1 MTIDSFEDWSTTPS
15 DNTNVAG
22 ISILGTGFVSGFDG
36 ALRTMMA
43 QLKEGVQAHSTNL
56 DVIAS
61 STVAPAFNADVTVTV
76 GTGGDFTTINAAL
89 AALSLIYGPRYKKGG
104 VTAEARLLTGFVM
117 AEQVIIVDVDL
128 GWITITSVDA
138 EVTIQRSAL
147 TEAVDVIYY
156 PAWSAVGP
164 RAVLP
169 NIDVLFNMDT
179 SGTATERN
187 GIFVL
192 NGAAAQILPGAG
204 VKNAAARGL
213 HVANAGARA
222 KARGTNFSG
231 AGEAAVRNSNG
242 FVEVRESNLTNS
254 AIGLKLAGY
263 GITDAESADIS
274 GCAIGVE
281 GYQAILRAS
290 GLVANGCGIAIQAW
304 AAKIDA
310 KQASFNN
317 CTGAYVF
324 EIRENSQVNLLSSSA
339 TGANAV
345 ALFAHSSQVNVSG
358 ADLSGAGTTAIQATY
373 SSIVSASEVNV
384 SGAGTYGVFS
394 ENGANV
400 AATGSNAATA
410 GSFGYRV
417 ANGGQIVVTG
427 TTGGTFAQDRNIYAR
442 DGVIID
448 GGASQSFTTS
458 STVFAP
464 GTDNTNDL
472 GTPSTRFRRVH
483 LAELRFGTAG
493 DRRVVSGTGSPEGAI
508 TAPVASQWLRTDGG
522 AGTTFY
528 IKESGTGN
536 TGWVGK

>member
-1 MTIDSFEDWSTTPS
+1 MTIDNFGEWSTTPS
-15 DNTNVAG
+15 NNTDIAG
-22 ISILGTGFVSGFDG
+22 INITGTGFVSGFDG
-36 ALRTMMA
+36 AMRTMMS

-56 DVIAS
+56 DVLAL
-61 STVAPAFNADVTVTV
+61 STVAPAFDTNVTVTV
-76 GTGGDFTTINAAL
+76 GTGGDFSTINAAL
-89 AALSLIYGPRYKKGG
+89 AALSLVYGPRYKKAG
-104 VTAEARLLTGFVM
+104 VTATINLLTGFVM
-117 AEQVIIVDVDL
+117 AEQVVVQDMDL
-128 GWITITSVDA
+128 GWVTITSADA

-147 TEAVDVIYY
+147 TDAVDFIYY
-156 PAWSAVGP
+156 PAFSALGP
-164 RAVLP
+164 RAILP

-179 SGTATERN
+179 SGTAASRN

-192 NGAAAQILPGAG
+192 DGAAAHILPGAG
-204 VKNAAARGL
+204 VKNAADRGL
-213 HVANAGARA
+213 HVANAGSRA
-222 KARGTNFSG
+222 KARLANFSG
-231 AGEAAVRNSNG
+231 AGGAAVRNSNG
-242 FVEVRESNLTNS
+242 IVEVREANLTNS

-290 GLVANGCGIAIQAW
+290 GLVGNGCGIAIQAF

-317 CTGAYVF
+317 CTGAYAF

-339 TGANAV
+339 TGANAI

-358 ADLSGAGTTAIQATY
+358 ANLSGAGTTAIQATY

-384 SGAGTYGVFS
+384 SGAGTYGVFA

-400 AATGSNAATA
+400 AATGSDASTA
-410 GSFGYRV
+410 GTFGYQV

-427 TTGGTFAQDRNIYAR
+427 TVGGTFSKERNIYSR
-442 DGVIID
+442 EGVIID

-458 STVFAP
+458 ATVFAP

-472 GTPSTRFRRVH
+472 GSPTARFRRVH

-508 TAPVASQWLRTDGG
+508 TAPVGSLWLRTDGG

-528 IKESGTGN
+528 VKESGTGN
-536 TGWVGK
+536 TGWAAK